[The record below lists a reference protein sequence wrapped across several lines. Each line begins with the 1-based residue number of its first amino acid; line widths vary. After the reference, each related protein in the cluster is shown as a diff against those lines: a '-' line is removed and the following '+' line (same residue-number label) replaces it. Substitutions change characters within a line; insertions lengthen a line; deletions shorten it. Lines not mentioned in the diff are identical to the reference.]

1 MLIPFMMI
9 VCVLFQPQV
18 DTRSPQGSTIRPQCL
33 HTISLAFIV
42 SFWMLDTSYSADP
55 DLEGCRGR
63 ASVTSFET
71 VTRPTTDSMA
81 SFSLTSWVKAHL
93 SSLYESPSNATEE
106 DFQEFFDLT
115 FSSNAEIILNHL
127 SITRDELRQDIR
139 RRSFAATAAS
149 TEWKDIAEVEQNHG
163 RKVRNSP
170 MREECVY

>member
-1 MLIPFMMI
+1 MLISFMMMI

-18 DTRSPQGSTIRPQCL
+18 DTRSPQGSTIRPQYL
-33 HTISLAFIV
+33 PTISLAFIV

-55 DLEGCRGR
+55 DLEKCKR
-63 ASVTSFET
+63 ATVTSFET
-71 VTRPTTDSMA
+71 VTRSTTDSMA